1 MSAIVSISISI
12 TSIKT
17 VQSQGQGIP
26 PLFLRSGEFIT
37 MGYLYI
43 FGCIFFTVYG
53 QLILKWRLSLKG
65 AMPEAFAEKLM
76 FLAKAFLDPFILS
89 GFAAAFVASLFWM
102 AAMTKFQVSFA
113 YPFMSIAFIAVLFLS
128 ALFFHE
134 PITLGKV
141 LGLILITSGIIVTVK
156 L

>member
-1 MSAIVSISISI
+1 
-12 TSIKT
+12 
-17 VQSQGQGIP
+17 
-26 PLFLRSGEFIT
+26 
-37 MGYLYI
+37 MGYIYI

-65 AMPEAFAEKLM
+65 AMPADLAGKML

-89 GFAAAFVASLFWM
+89 GFAGAFVASLFWM
-102 AAMTKFQVSFA
+102 AAMTKFEVSFA
-113 YPFMSIAFIAVLFLS
+113 YPFMSLAFVAVLFLS
-128 ALFFHE
+128 ALFFRE

-141 LGLILITSGIIVTVK
+141 LGLILIIGGIIVTVK

>member
-1 MSAIVSISISI
+1 
-12 TSIKT
+12 
-17 VQSQGQGIP
+17 
-26 PLFLRSGEFIT
+26 

-65 AMPEAFAEKLM
+65 AMPEALTGKLL
-76 FLAKAFLDPFILS
+76 FLAKTFLDPFILS

>member
-1 MSAIVSISISI
+1 
-12 TSIKT
+12 
-17 VQSQGQGIP
+17 
-26 PLFLRSGEFIT
+26 

-53 QLILKWRLSLKG
+53 QMILKWRLSMKG
-65 AMPEAFAEKLM
+65 DMPEGLNEKML
-76 FLAKAFLDPFILS
+76 FLFKALLDPFILS
-89 GFAAAFVASLFWM
+89 GFAGAFIASLFWM

-113 YPFMSIAFIAVLFLS
+113 YPFMSIAFVAVLFLS

>member
-1 MSAIVSISISI
+1 
-12 TSIKT
+12 
-17 VQSQGQGIP
+17 
-26 PLFLRSGEFIT
+26 

-65 AMPEAFAEKLM
+65 AMPEELM
-76 FLAKAFLDPFILS
+76 GKFLFLAKAFLDPFILS
-89 GFAAAFVASLFWM
+89 GFAAAFIASLFWM

-113 YPFMSIAFIAVLFLS
+113 YPFMSIAFVAVLFLS

-141 LGLILITSGIIVTVK
+141 LGLFLIICGIVVTVR

>member
-1 MSAIVSISISI
+1 
-12 TSIKT
+12 
-17 VQSQGQGIP
+17 
-26 PLFLRSGEFIT
+26 

-65 AMPEAFAEKLM
+65 AMPEELTGKLL

-89 GFAAAFVASLFWM
+89 RFAAAFVASMFWM

-113 YPFMSIAFIAVLFLS
+113 YPFMSIAFITVLFLS

-134 PITLGKV
+134 PITQGKN
-141 LGLILITSGIIVTVK
+141 LGLIPITSNIFVTVK
-156 L
+156 P